1 MSEDW
6 RALGAEAA
14 RSLREG
20 RWAEAV
26 STLERVVELN
36 PGHADSW
43 YNLGYARR
51 HARLY
56 AAALGAYEKALEL
69 GVRGAEEV
77 RLNRAVILSEHLHDS
92 GAAEAELKEALV
104 ARPDFTAAW
113 LNLGNLREDL
123 GDHAG
128 AREAY
133 EAALRASPG
142 NGRALARLGAI
153 TAHQGQPVE
162 AIAFLEAAAG
172 SVRPRSEDSAELG
185 FALGNA
191 LDAAGKYREAF
202 AVIDEANA
210 TAASLRAPERRYDRR
225 AQEALVDDLIATF
238 DRPVRPPTGERPPVA
253 FICGMFRSGS
263 TLIEQMLA
271 RHSAV
276 AAGGELEFIPAMVAE
291 QLQPYPQSLAE
302 AGEERL
308 DQLRRD
314 YLGQVRDLFPDAPL
328 VTDKRPDNF
337 LHIGLIKTLFPGA
350 RIIHTV
356 RNALDNILSAYFLY
370 FSESVAYSERLDDIV
385 HYFAQY
391 RRLMGHWQGL
401 YGSDIF
407 TVDYDR
413 LVDDP
418 KAVLEPLLDFL
429 GLDWEEGCLDQQSS
443 GSAVRTASVWQV
455 RKPLHRKSSGR
466 WRNYT
471 SELSDVRNSLAKLN
485 LLAEGD

>member
-20 RWAEAV
+20 RWHEAV
-26 STLERVVELN
+26 QAFERVVALN
-36 PGHADSW
+36 PDHADSW

-77 RLNRAVILSEHLHDS
+77 RLNRAVILSEHLHDT
-92 GAAEAELKEALV
+92 GAAEAELEEALA

-123 GDHAG
+123 GDHVG

-142 NGRALARLGAI
+142 TGRALARLGAM
-153 TAHQGQPVE
+153 TAHQGRPDE

-172 SVRPRSEDSAELG
+172 SVRPGSEDSAELG

-191 LDAAGKYREAF
+191 LDAAGEYRRAF
-202 AVIDEANA
+202 AVVDDANA
-210 TAASLRAPERRYDRR
+210 AAASLRAPERRYDPG
-225 AQEALVDDLIATF
+225 AQEALVDALIATF
-238 DRPVRPPTGERPPVA
+238 DGPAGPSANRPPVA

-271 RHSAV
+271 RHGSV
-276 AAGGELEFIPAMVAE
+276 TAGGELEFIPAMVAE

-302 AGEERL
+302 AGEGRL
-308 DQLRRD
+308 DELRQD
-314 YLGQVRDLFPDAPL
+314 YLGQVRELFPDAPL

-356 RNALDNILSAYFLY
+356 RNPLDNILSAYFLY
-370 FSESVAYSERLDDIV
+370 FSESVSYSERLDDIV
-385 HYFAQY
+385 HYYAQY
-391 RRLMGHWQGL
+391 RRLMDHWQTL

-407 TVDYDR
+407 AVDYDR
-413 LVDDP
+413 LVADP
-418 KAVLEPLLDFL
+418 KAVLAPLLDFL
-429 GLDWEEGCLDQQSS
+429 GLDWEEDCLDPKSS
-443 GSAVRTASVWQV
+443 GSAVRTASAWQV
-455 RKPLHRKSSGR
+455 RKPLHRRSSGR
-466 WRNYT
+466 WRNYA

>member
-14 RSLREG
+14 RFLGEG
-20 RWAEAV
+20 RWTEAI

-51 HARLY
+51 HARHY
-56 AAALGAYEKALEL
+56 AAALAAYEKALDL
-69 GVRGAEEV
+69 GVRGSEEV
-77 RLNRAVILSEHLHDS
+77 RLNRAVILSEHLHDTA
-92 GAAEAELKEALV
+92 GAEAELQKALT
-104 ARPDFTAAW
+104 ADPDFTAAW

-123 GDHAG
+123 GDHDA

-133 EAALRASPG
+133 EAALGASPG

-153 TAHQGQPVE
+153 KAHQGEPDQAV
-162 AIAFLEAAAG
+162 AFLEAAAG
-172 SVRPRSEDSAELG
+172 SVRPGGEDWAELG

-191 LDAAGKYREAF
+191 LDAAGEYRRAFTVIEA
-202 AVIDEANA
+202 ANA
-210 TAASLRAPERRYDRR
+210 VAAGLRAPERRYDRR
-225 AQEALVDDLIATF
+225 AQEALVDSLIAAF
-238 DRPVRPPTGERPPVA
+238 DRPAESLEGAPPPVA

-276 AAGGELEFIPAMVAE
+276 RAGGELEFIPAMVAE
-291 QLQPYPQSLAE
+291 QLRPYPQSLLGAD
-302 AGEERL
+302 AERL
-308 DQLRRD
+308 DSLRAH
-314 YLGQVRDLFPDAPL
+314 YLGQLHKLFPHGPL

-350 RIIHTV
+350 KIVHTV
-356 RNALDNILSAYFLY
+356 RHPLDNILSAYFLY
-370 FSESVAYSERLDDIV
+370 FGESVAYSERLDDIV
-385 HYFAQY
+385 HYYAQY
-391 RRLMGHWQGL
+391 RRLMDHWQAL
-401 YGSDIF
+401 YGDDLF
-407 TVDYDR
+407 AVDYDR
-413 LVDDP
+413 LVAEP
-418 KAVLEPLLDFL
+418 RTVLASLFAFL
-429 GLDWEEGCLDQQSS
+429 GLDWEDGCFDQSRD

-466 WRNYT
+466 WRNYAGEFENVRRSLT
-471 SELSDVRNSLAKLN
+471 DLKLLS
-485 LLAEGD
+485 EGD

>member
-26 STLERVVELN
+26 QALERVVALN
-36 PGHADSW
+36 PDHADSW

-51 HARLY
+51 HARHY
-56 AAALGAYEKALEL
+56 AAALAAYAKALEL
-69 GVRGAEEV
+69 GVRDTEEV
-77 RLNRAVILSEHLHDS
+77 NLNRAVILSEHLHDTA
-92 GAAEAELKEALV
+92 AAEAELQMALEAK
-104 ARPDFTAAW
+104 PGFTAAW

-123 GDHAG
+123 GDLDG

-133 EAALRASPG
+133 ESALRASPG
-142 NGRALARLGAI
+142 NGRALARLGAML
-153 TAHQGQPVE
+153 AHQGQPNE
-162 AIAFLEAAAG
+162 AIAFLVAAAG
-172 SVRPRSEDSAELG
+172 SVRPGSEDSAELG

-191 LDAAGKYREAF
+191 LDAAGEYREAF
-202 AVIDEANA
+202 AVIGEANA
-210 TAASLRAPERRYDRR
+210 AAASLRAPDRRYDRR
-225 AQEALVDDLIATF
+225 AQEALVDALIATF
-238 DRPVRPPTGERPPVA
+238 DRPAGNSGHQPPVA

-276 AAGGELEFIPAMVAE
+276 TAGGELEFIPAMVAE
-291 QLQPYPQSLAE
+291 QLQPYPRSLAE

-308 DQLRRD
+308 DELREHYLHQLR
-314 YLGQVRDLFPDAPL
+314 LLFPDASL

-337 LHIGLIKTLFPGA
+337 LHIGLIKTLFPAA

-356 RNALDNILSAYFLY
+356 RNPLDNILSAYSLY
-370 FSESVAYSERLDDIV
+370 FSENVAYSERLDDIV
-385 HYFAQY
+385 HYYAQY
-391 RRLMGHWQGL
+391 RRLMDHWQEL
-401 YGSDIF
+401 YDSDIF
-407 TVDYDR
+407 AVDYDR
-413 LVDDP
+413 LVADP
-418 KAVLEPLLDFL
+418 KAVLAPLLDFL
-429 GLDWEEGCLDQQSS
+429 GLDWEEGCLDAKSS

-455 RKPLHRKSSGR
+455 RKPLHRRSSGR
-466 WRNYT
+466 WRNYA
-471 SELSDVRNSLAKLN
+471 SELSDARNRLAKLN